1 LDKILFY
8 EGERV
13 RYLLQA
19 MLLSATLIVTGC
31 GSLDQP
37 DNPKVEGGE
46 MIVSTTAKQVL
57 DGLLKAEARGITKDT
72 VLFGY
77 QAYLIPYKTTDEEG
91 NTVDVSGL
99 MAVPTDIPEEIAPQV
114 EAAGFSV
121 VSDDHGTIFAN
132 SEAPT
137 VSNQLAGTPKG
148 SALILTA
155 LNGFVTLQPD
165 YIGHGDSADHYH
177 PYMLKKSLANS
188 TVDFIKA
195 ARVFAKNNNIKLNPL
210 LFVTG
215 YSEGGYAAMA
225 TLQKIENEGEL
236 QVAMAAPMA
245 GPYAL
250 DYMALGVLSAP
261 TIGVPSFMAEVGYA
275 YSKAYGQDV
284 SKVINEPYASKLPE
298 LFSGDY
304 NRTQIDSELT
314 HDTLGLF
321 SPSFVA
327 DVFGPT
333 KMGNP
338 DNWFMQAVSINSVY
352 KWAPQTPVALV
363 QCESDDVIPYAL
375 SQKAF
380 EVMTEM
386 GAKQMQMVPVEKT
399 IQALDPEF
407 PSLVGHGA
415 CGAPA
420 YTVTAGI
427 FKRVR
432 EQVVGY

>member
-1 LDKILFY
+1 MK
-8 EGERV
+8 
-13 RYLLQA
+13 YLMRGA
-19 MLLSATLIVTGC
+19 IVASMLLITGC

-37 DNPKVEGGE
+37 NNPKVEGGE
-46 MIVSTTAKQVL
+46 MIVSSTAKQIL
-57 DGLLKAEARGITKDT
+57 GGLLKNKVPGITKDT

-91 NTVDVSGL
+91 NTVEVSGL
-99 MAVPTDIPEEIAPQV
+99 MAVPTDIPEPIAAKV
-114 EAAGFSV
+114 EAAGFAV

-132 SEAPT
+132 RDAPT
-137 VSNQLAGTPKG
+137 VSNQMAGTPQG

-155 LNGFVTLQPD
+155 LSGFVTLQPD
-165 YIGHGDSADHYH
+165 YIGYGDSTDHYH

-195 ARVFAKNNNIKLNPL
+195 ARVFAKNNSIKLNEL

-225 TLQKIENEGEL
+225 TLEKIEKEGEL
-236 QVAMAAPMA
+236 HVAMAAPMA

-250 DYMALGVLSAP
+250 DYMALGVLKEP

-275 YSKAYGQDV
+275 YSKAYGQNIT
-284 SKVINEPYASKLPE
+284 KVINEPYASKLPE

-304 NRTQIDSELT
+304 NRTQIDPKLT

-321 SPSFVA
+321 NASFVA
-327 DVFGPT
+327 DVFGPEH
-333 KMGNP
+333 KGNP
-338 DNWFMQAVSINSVY
+338 NNWFMQAISLNSVY
-352 KWAPQTPVALV
+352 RWAPQTPIALV

-375 SQKAF
+375 SEKAF
-380 EVMTEM
+380 EVMVKM
-386 GAKQMQMVPVEKT
+386 GAKQIQMVPVEKT
-399 IQALDPEF
+399 IQKVNPDF

-420 YTVTAGI
+420 YKVTAGI
-427 FKRVR
+427 FAGMRKKVM
-432 EQVVGY
+432 GY